1 MATGT
6 ESTSLEVAKL
16 AVAALTPM
24 AVVAVG
30 YVLNR
35 RLRQVEQVQWAN
47 QTVISRRVEIF
58 SEVAPKLNRLL
69 CFATFVGRWKEIT
82 PAQAIMLKRE
92 LDETMYANR
101 VLFSDRLFTGYQ
113 AFMRTLFAMY
123 ASNDADAPLRAP
135 VSTTLGD
142 RRKLPWWDHT
152 MPSYFTTGSSASLN
166 DIHDAYDLLG
176 QRFRADLYVTHTSSP
191 LLIQEPRK

>member
-1 MATGT
+1 MATGA
-6 ESTSLEVAKL
+6 ESTGLEVAKL
-16 AVAALTPM
+16 AVDALTPL

-58 SEVAPKLNRLL
+58 TEVAAKLNRLL

-82 PAQAIMLKRE
+82 PAQAVGLKRD

-101 VLFSDRLFTGYQ
+101 VLFSDELFAAYQ

-123 ASNDADAPLRAP
+123 ASTGADAPLRVP
-135 VSTTLGD
+135 LNTVIGD
-142 RRKLPWWDHT
+142 RRKLPWWQDI
-152 MPSYFTTGSSASLN
+152 MLRYFSTDDPASL
-166 DIHDAYDLLG
+166 DEMYKAYDVLA
-176 QRFRADLYVTHTSSP
+176 QRFRADLYVTHTGAP
-191 LLIQEPRK
+191 LLMAGR